1 MQELMVTLK
10 AVYEREHR
18 HNKFTAA
25 MQGVD
30 IDKDNKKEGENGV
43 VTFEEVKAR
52 AIARAT
58 GDMNQAN
65 AARYGVDQMDGTDY
79 KIVGL

>member
-1 MQELMVTLK
+1 MSELMATLK
-10 AVYEREHR
+10 AVYEKEHR
-18 HNKFTAA
+18 QNKFVAE

-30 IDKDNKKEGENGV
+30 IDKDKKGEEGT

-58 GDMNQAN
+58 GDQTQAN
-65 AARYGVDQMDGTDY
+65 AARFGVDQMDGTDY
-79 KIVGL
+79 KVIGL